1 MSDVLVLR
9 NPCMASSSVLEGPWS
24 SPALCFPWIAPC
36 LPAPVPDAF
45 PFLPRSKEGP
55 FACSSAID
63 PNSHLNLLARPPR
76 WEAGS
81 ANEGLPATSPDGLD
95 NYEEGI
101 ADTLLL
107 PLIRRFEV
115 SDFLVG
121 ERHLTEL
128 PTPLYPPTLV
138 CKSPHTIPPT
148 LSRAWCDLMRRHE
161 AVNSQ
166 EPIAPQSI

>member
-1 MSDVLVLR
+1 MVLQLSSVVGEGELLERRLGAQEPLYGVVKRLGGSLVLSC
-9 NPCMASSSVLEGPWS
+9 PCL
-24 SPALCFPWIAPC
+24 PWIATC

-45 PFLPRSKEGP
+45 SFLPRSKEGP

-63 PNSHLNLLARPPR
+63 PNSHLNLLATPSR

-81 ANEGLPATSPDGLD
+81 ANEGLAATSSDGLD

-128 PTPLYPPTLV
+128 PTPLCPPTLV
-138 CKSPHTIPPT
+138 CKSPTQSPHTFADMVR
-148 LSRAWCDLMRRHE
+148 SHE
-161 AVNSQ
+161 TS
-166 EPIAPQSI
+166 